1 MMFIDGRD
9 QPSTTVSWPTMGD
22 TRKTAAAPRTRSG
35 PSRNSPGLKTR
46 SKPNRRACAAL
57 VVVRG

>member
-22 TRKTAAAPRTRSG
+22 TRKTAAAPRTRWTK
-35 PSRNSPGLKTR
+35 PQLPGLKTR